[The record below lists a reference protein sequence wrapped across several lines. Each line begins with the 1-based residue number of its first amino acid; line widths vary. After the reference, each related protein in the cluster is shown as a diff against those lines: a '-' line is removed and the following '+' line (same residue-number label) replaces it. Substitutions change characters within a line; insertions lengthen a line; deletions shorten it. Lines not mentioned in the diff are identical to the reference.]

1 MGLGG
6 ARIAFAGALALVALV
21 AWGCGAESRPSEP
34 RPQVSTRVSVSVTP
48 SGVRVQPEKI
58 AFGPEKNQQIPQN
71 RNHPQPPI
79 DTDAPLDVTI
89 VAANQTRR
97 DVTLELR
104 GPTSTSS
111 ETIYANSPGTLHTSL
126 PAGTYLIAASGAPT
140 ARPGKLIVGP
150 YRASS
155 ENDVLLP

>member
-6 ARIAFAGALALVALV
+6 ARIAFAGALVAVALT

-34 RPQVSTRVSVSVTP
+34 RPQVSTRVSVSISP
-48 SGVRVQPEKI
+48 AGVEVRPGKV
-58 AFGPEKNQQIPQN
+58 AFGPEKSQQIPQN
-71 RNHPQPPI
+71 QNHPQPPI
-79 DTDAPLDVTI
+79 ESDAPLDVTI

-97 DVTLELR
+97 DVKLQVR
-104 GPTSTSS
+104 GPASAS
-111 ETIYANSPGTLHTSL
+111 ETIYAGSPGTLHTDL
-126 PAGTYLIAASGAPT
+126 PTGTYVVTAAGVPT